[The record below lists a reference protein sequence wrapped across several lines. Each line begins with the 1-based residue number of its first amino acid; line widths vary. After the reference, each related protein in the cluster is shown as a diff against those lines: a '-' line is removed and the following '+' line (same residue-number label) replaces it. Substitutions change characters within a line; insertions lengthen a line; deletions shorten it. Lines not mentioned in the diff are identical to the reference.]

1 MESKREIKILS
12 IIALFVAVIGLTV
25 AFAAMSRT
33 LTINGTASIESANWD
48 VRLKPGDNAEFLL
61 ASAGAEVVKQGTI
74 TDTSITDFELKFTKP
89 GDKVTLNFYIENAG
103 DINALIE
110 SFELYEFTCEGTGSN
125 AEKDAKLVCDNL
137 KITYDETGLPL
148 YISEKIPVYASSQEG
163 NFWFDFT
170 YDKEA
175 TELPTNPVTIKNLG
189 LEVKLVQYDGE

>member
-1 MESKREIKILS
+1 MERKRGIKILS

-33 LTINGTASIESANWD
+33 LIINGTASIESANWD
-48 VRLKPGDNAEFLL
+48 VRLKPEDNSEFLL

-89 GDKVTLNFYIENAG
+89 GDLVTLNFYIENAG

-110 SFELYEFTCEGTGSN
+110 SFKLYEFTCEGTGPN

-137 KITYDETGLPL
+137 KITYDETELPL
-148 YISEKIPVYASSQEG
+148 YISEKLPVYANSQVG